1 MKVMENGVL
10 EATRLISEARKEKQ
24 VIKEAIVLQIASI
37 LSIGELNDYQEATL
51 RTWNNKTDFG
61 GRVSNAALGL
71 TGEAGEVADIV
82 KKAIYHGH
90 GFQPSH
96 GPGEEDGNTHKLAL
110 ELGDIMYYVSIMA
123 HEMGYTLQDIAE
135 MNIAKL
141 AKRYP
146 DGFSREASQARV
158 DMK

>member
-1 MKVMENGVL
+1 MKAMKNGVMEV
-10 EATRLISEARKEKQ
+10 TKLISKSKEGKA
-24 VIKEAIVLQIASI
+24 VMNIDQIC
-37 LSIGELNDYQEATL
+37 ELDQYQEAVL
-51 RTWNNKTDFG
+51 RTWNTNNNFG
-61 GRVSNAALGL
+61 GRVLNAALGL

-90 GFQPSH
+90 GFQPAHCS
-96 GPGEEDGNTHKLAL
+96 GEEDGNTHKLAL
-110 ELGDIMYYVSIMA
+110 ELGDIMYYVAIMA

-146 DGFSREASQARV
+146 DGFSREASQKRV
-158 DMK
+158 DVK

>member
-1 MKVMENGVL
+1 MKAMENGVL
-10 EATRLISEARKEKQ
+10 EVTQLMSEAKNEEQ
-24 VIKEAIVLQIASI
+24 VINEATVLQIASI
-37 LSIGELNDYQEATL
+37 LSMDELNEYQEAAL
-51 RTWNNKTDFG
+51 RTWNNKTNFG

-82 KKAIYHGH
+82 KKAMYHGH
-90 GFQPSH
+90 GFQPAH
-96 GPGEEDGNTHKLAL
+96 CPGEEDGNTYKLAL

-123 HEMGYTLQDIAE
+123 HELGYTLQDIAE

-146 DGFSREASQARV
+146 DGFSREASQARADV
-158 DMK
+158 K